1 MHVLTITG
9 LQHSFVYQSKSS
21 YSKNLHFDDP
31 NSQSITFHQM
41 GDVHISVTR
50 KQMQ

>member
-31 NSQSITFHQM
+31 ISQLITFHQM
-41 GDVHISVTR
+41 GDVHMPVT
-50 KQMQ
+50 